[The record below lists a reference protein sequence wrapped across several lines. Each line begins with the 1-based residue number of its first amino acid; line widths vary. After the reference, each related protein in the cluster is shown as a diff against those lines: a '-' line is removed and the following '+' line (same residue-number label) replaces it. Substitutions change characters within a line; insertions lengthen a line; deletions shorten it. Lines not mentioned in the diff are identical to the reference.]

1 MESNDEI
8 DTFNKEDEVSQ
19 TAISRSVEIFDLDSE
34 LENVQNNINELIE
47 VYGSIV
53 KQANDNRES
62 YTKDISDLIENIR
75 VLKKTCEENLINQEL
90 EQKEFRE
97 LFKENSINQLERLKN
112 NKETAG
118 SQLNFNIQ
126 NDVKELQRLHE
137 LLLLQA
143 ELADSE
149 KQEINLTYA
158 PNDLSTKRL
167 QLRYN
172 QLYLEVL
179 LLRKKVR
186 AGREGNDATIN
197 EFQKIFEERG
207 KNQEAVKAKLQKE
220 VLKRQAQYDRH
231 IEVVKSLLES
241 ERAHTLNEVKSADEC
256 LKAVKVVRKA
266 FRRECAKKIKHALR
280 EIKFAESALDD
291 AGKLEEL
298 EVKTITG
305 SQYDAIST
313 QNTYENLKSEEK
325 RIHDALSKLNRQNKA
340 IFDLLFDSKLGT
352 LM

>member
-1 MESNDEI
+1 MDSNDEI
-8 DTFNKEDEVSQ
+8 DVFDDGNGITETTVN
-19 TAISRSVEIFDLDSE
+19 RSEEIFNLDSE

-62 YTKDISDLIENIR
+62 YTKEISDLIENIR
-75 VLKKTCEENLINQEL
+75 LLKKTCEENLINQEL

-97 LFKENSINQLERLKN
+97 LFKENSINQLERFKN
-112 NKETAG
+112 NKESAD
-118 SQLNFNIQ
+118 SQINFNIQ
-126 NDVKELQRLHE
+126 NDVRELQRLHE

-158 PNDLSTKRL
+158 PNDLTTKRL

-207 KNQEAVKAKLQKE
+207 RNQEAVKAKLHKE
-220 VLKRQAQYDRH
+220 VQKRQAQYDRH
-231 IEVVKSLLES
+231 IEVVRNLLES
-241 ERAHTLNEVKSADEC
+241 ERAHTLNEVRSADEC
-256 LKAVKVVRKA
+256 LKAIKVVRKA
-266 FRRECAKKIKHALR
+266 FRRECGQKIKHALR

-298 EVKTITG
+298 DTKTVTNT
-305 SQYDAIST
+305 QYDTINT
-313 QNTYENLKSEEK
+313 QNTCESLKSEEK
-325 RIHDALSKLNRQNKA
+325 RIHDALSKLNKQNKA
-340 IFDLLFDSKLGT
+340 IFDLLFDSKLKN